1 MMQHKTE
8 PTCRAG
14 VRFVTSSLNQRIDQD
29 PAALV
34 RLHGVGR
41 VDREGSISVAATNGL
56 PNTSH
61 PAHPQAMMQYG
72 RKDDPVL
79 ITQFDNKF

>member
-8 PTCRAG
+8 PMCRTG
-14 VRFVTSSLNQRIDQD
+14 VRIVTSSLNQQTDQD

-41 VDREGSISVAATNGL
+41 VDREASVSVAATNGL
-56 PNTSH
+56 AKTSH
-61 PAHPQAMMQYG
+61 PAHPPS
-72 RKDDPVL
+72 R
-79 ITQFDNKF
+79 

>member
-56 PNTSH
+56 PKTSH
-61 PAHPQAMMQYG
+61 PAHPQA
-72 RKDDPVL
+72 DDAVFTLRP
-79 ITQFDNKF
+79 QG